1 MAEND
6 DAAYRGVARSRRRD
20 SKRERRKKMV
30 VTGRGVFTINRVLG
44 ERAEKAR
51 AKQISDASTPSPDGK
66 DD

>member
-20 SKRERRKKMV
+20 AKRERRKKMV

-44 ERAEKAR
+44 ERAQQAR
-51 AKQISDASTPSPDGK
+51 EAQGGTQSDPGK
-66 DD
+66 SGG